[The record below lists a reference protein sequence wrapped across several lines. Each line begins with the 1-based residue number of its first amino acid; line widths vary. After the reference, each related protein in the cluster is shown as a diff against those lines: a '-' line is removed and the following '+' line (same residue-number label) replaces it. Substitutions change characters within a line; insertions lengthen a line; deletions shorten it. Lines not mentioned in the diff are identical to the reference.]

1 MALEKGDHVM
11 GFDIIG
17 RNGNDFRNN
26 GYWWGPLAD
35 YCREVAPDITKHCK
49 YWYSNDWDGLSAK
62 YALALAERLDA
73 ELAAG
78 RTDLYARAHHFERR
92 QQCPLCEGTGTKQM
106 RPGAGMSECIVCRG
120 KGLTPDMDTYNPFT
134 VKNVRDFVAFL
145 RACGGFQIG

>member
-1 MALEKGDHVM
+1 MSTSGYYSITSGNSASLVITETGRGQHRSPCPFVLAICTELMALEKGDHVM

-62 YALALAERLDA
+62 
-73 ELAAG
+73 
-78 RTDLYARAHHFERR
+78 
-92 QQCPLCEGTGTKQM
+92 
-106 RPGAGMSECIVCRG
+106 
-120 KGLTPDMDTYNPFT
+120 
-134 VKNVRDFVAFL
+134 
-145 RACGGFQIG
+145 